1 MKVLVRFFVQIRS
14 EQLTNGFLDMPV
26 DWALDMSK
34 HMRLKDLPGFLRTTD
49 PNDTLLSTDLPVI
62 RGGALGGCGR

>member
-34 HMRLKDLPGFLRTTD
+34 HMRLKDLPGFLRTQRHPTEY
-49 PNDTLLSTDLPVI
+49 
-62 RGGALGGCGR
+62 